1 MTKRQIIDR
10 VMRLNATAAPEFLA
24 QFRERDLLDYLRH
37 LAEVEFENRQKEP
50 LSSEEPELAAV

>member
-10 VMRLNATAAPEFLA
+10 VLRLNPTAAPEFLA

-37 LAEVEFENRQKEP
+37 LAEVEFENRQKELLP
-50 LSSEEPELAAV
+50 SEEPELAAV

>member
-10 VMRLNATAAPEFLA
+10 VLRLNPTAAPEFLA
-24 QFRERDLLDYLRH
+24 QFHERDLLDYLRH

-50 LSSEEPELAAV
+50 LPSEELELAAV